1 MVERNSTQTPYD
13 LDRAISELD
22 RVKALILGAQS
33 VNELYRSSEQPQE
46 VAYADTMLEDAK
58 EQIGEIIGQL
68 SEMASNKN

>member
-1 MVERNSTQTPYD
+1 
-13 LDRAISELD
+13 
-22 RVKALILGAQS
+22 